1 MDKIQL
7 KDKEFELFI
16 PEEEIKRA
24 IGKVAERIRVDIEG
38 VDPLF
43 VCVLNGAFMF
53 TAELMRQLDVPYEV
67 AFARYSSYKG
77 TNTTGTVREIMPLE
91 SDVKGRTII
100 LLEDII
106 DTGLTM
112 TFVKE
117 KLREEG
123 AADVKLATLLFK
135 PESLKC
141 DLKPDYVG
149 IQIPADF
156 IVGYGLDFDGLGRS
170 FRDIYKIVEA

>member
-1 MDKIQL
+1 MLVLITYDVNT
-7 KDKEFELFI
+7 ETAAG
-16 PEEEIKRA
+16 RA
-24 IGKVAERIRVDIEG
+24 RLRKVAKQCVNYGRRVQNSVFECI
-38 VDPLF
+38 
-43 VCVLNGAFMF
+43 
-53 TAELMRQLDVPYEV
+53 LD
-67 AFARYSSYKG
+67 
-77 TNTTGTVREIMPLE
+77 NTQCLKLKSI
-91 SDVKGRTII
+91 
-100 LLEDII
+100 LEDII

-117 KLREEG
+117 KLRKEG

>member
-16 PEEEIKRA
+16 PEEEIKCA
-24 IGKVAERIRVDIEG
+24 IGKMAERIRVDIEG
-38 VDPLF
+38 TDPLF
-43 VCVLNGAFMF
+43 VGVLNGAFMF
-53 TAELMRQLDVPYEV
+53 TAELMRQLNVPYEV
-67 AFARYSSYKG
+67 AFARYSSYRG
-77 TNTTGTVREIMPLE
+77 TNTTGTIREIMPLE
-91 SDVKGRTII
+91 SEVKGRTII

-106 DTGLTM
+106 DTGFTM

-117 KLREEG
+117 KLRKEG